1 MAEINGDVKFYPET
15 NQLEKIGNLET
26 DFSILGTISP
36 SLDEFAGQLRI
47 LKLSNGN
54 IFAKPLPIDLKF
66 DDDIQLTVYNNQKVY
81 KLLSSVIHKRRLK
94 DENNKSKVYN

>member
-1 MAEINGDVKFYPET
+1 MD
-15 NQLEKIGNLET
+15 
-26 DFSILGTISP
+26 
-36 SLDEFAGQLRI
+36 I
-47 LKLSNGN
+47 LKTFEIFLSTPMSIIHKRNIKIMHVETN

>member
-1 MAEINGDVKFYPET
+1 MD
-15 NQLEKIGNLET
+15 
-26 DFSILGTISP
+26 
-36 SLDEFAGQLRI
+36 I
-47 LKLSNGN
+47 LKTFEIFLSTPMSIIHKRNIKIMHVETN

-94 DENNKSKVYN
+94 DENNKSKVHN

>member
-1 MAEINGDVKFYPET
+1 MHVET
-15 NQLEKIGNLET
+15 
-26 DFSILGTISP
+26 
-36 SLDEFAGQLRI
+36 
-47 LKLSNGN
+47 N

-94 DENNKSKVYN
+94 DENNKSKVHN